1 MAVRKQRGLAMHRRS
16 CPRKIRHATEY
27 RALKAMHALER
38 HQNFD
43 GKAMKVYECTA
54 CGGWHV
60 GHVQRPRKKKGLPK
74 LGLR

>member
-1 MAVRKQRGLAMHRRS
+1 MAPPRKERGLAMHRRS
-16 CPRKIRHATEY
+16 CPRKIRHASEY

-60 GHVQRPRKKKGLPK
+60 GHVARPRKKKGSTEK
-74 LGLR
+74 